1 MNLFTIA
8 LKDLTR
14 SLRSLFAVGMMVAAP
29 LMIVGLIYFAF
40 GGMSSGE
47 TAKIADVRVAV
58 VNLDTPPAGQDALG
72 GQLLSMLQDE
82 RMPDWLLASPYD
94 SEAAARSAVQRQE
107 IAAAVIVPADFT
119 AQLMSADGHTELRLI
134 HDPTLSI
141 SPTILRLL
149 LTQYADTVSAM
160 RVAVNV
166 LPEPSPETVQP
177 LVSSYSAWLTA
188 FLNNLNHS
196 PEPYLQVLSP
206 AQQQDSTSATANPM
220 ARVLGLIFAS
230 QLVFFSFYTGAYSAT
245 SFLTEQEEGTL
256 QRLFTTPI
264 PRAVILGGK
273 FLSVFVLCVL
283 QAAVLLA
290 AVLLGFGVQWGQGL
304 TVAAVVAAQVAAAG
318 GFGILLISFIQN
330 SRQSGPVLGGG
341 LTVMGMLGGLFTAAV
356 PNPPAFM
363 NLTSRLVPQGWAF
376 TAWKQA
382 LNGASLMEALP
393 AVGVLFAMGAVCFA
407 VGAWLFNRRFS
418 AHTL

>member
-166 LPEPSPETVQP
+166 LPEPSPQAVQP

-206 AQQQDSTSATANPM
+206 AQQQDSTSATTNPM

-283 QAAVLLA
+283 QAAVLLTA
-290 AVLLGFGVQWGQGL
+290 GRLAFGQGL

-318 GFGILLISFIQN
+318 GFGILLISFIKS

-363 NLTSRLVPQGWAF
+363 NLTGRLVPQGWAF

>member
-94 SEAAARSAVQRQE
+94 SEAAARSALQRQE

-166 LPEPSPETVQP
+166 LPEPTPEAVQP

-206 AQQQDSTSATANPM
+206 AQQQDSTSATATRRSSRSPRTKLAAARNTIM
-220 ARVLGLIFAS
+220 ARTVLDIS
-230 QLVFFSFYTGAYSAT
+230 NSPNS
-245 SFLTEQEEGTL
+245 
-256 QRLFTTPI
+256 
-264 PRAVILGGK
+264 LG
-273 FLSVFVLCVL
+273 CE
-283 QAAVLLA
+283 
-290 AVLLGFGVQWGQGL
+290 
-304 TVAAVVAAQVAAAG
+304 VAAEKHSYSRNSPRKPKLAG
-318 GFGILLISFIQN
+318 Q
-330 SRQSGPVLGGG
+330 
-341 LTVMGMLGGLFTAAV
+341 
-356 PNPPAFM
+356 
-363 NLTSRLVPQGWAF
+363 
-376 TAWKQA
+376 
-382 LNGASLMEALP
+382 
-393 AVGVLFAMGAVCFA
+393 
-407 VGAWLFNRRFS
+407 NRRGR
-418 AHTL
+418 